1 MRIAYCVLRAALPT
15 FSHLPGKIFMLLRFA
30 CWHRVA
36 LPLILS
42 FVAAAQA
49 QTAPGATAARQADIL
64 QRQNQERIQRDI
76 ESAMPAERAP
86 GGAEVVVPAT
96 PVGAIADGKV
106 CHDIDQVVI
115 LNAPNLPTSIQD
127 GIAAAYGGRCLGA
140 QQMEQ
145 ILAEVTKSYI
155 DRGYV
160 TTRAYLPTQNL
171 ASRSLQVLVIEGRV
185 ERVVLDDGALQ
196 SIHAPG
202 AFPPAGALLNLR
214 DFEQGIDQV
223 NRLASNNARLEL
235 RPGSKPGDTEV
246 LIRNTPSRPY
256 HAWMS
261 ADNHGPDSTGRN
273 QLALA
278 FTADRLLGLNELLLV
293 THRRSQPND
302 ESRRASVANSLSMVI
317 PFGYATA
324 SFSTSR
330 SHYVSSVTT
339 PGGATL
345 RFNGTGR
352 SDSMRIERVL
362 YRDSDSRWTLAGS
375 LTSKDTNN
383 YLADEFLAVSSRKLT
398 VLDIDAGVSAA
409 VRGGVLTAS
418 LGYARGLRL
427 GGALRDP
434 SNLPDAAPHAQFGK
448 VRLGLSYLKPFQIH
462 GLNAQFSTQSSVQR
476 AQHVLYGS
484 EQILIGG
491 IYSVRGFRDSTLSG
505 DHGWISRNELSVYP
519 TLPLGTM
526 TLPLRL
532 YAAIDAGG
540 VNDRHSGLPQGR
552 LAGAALGVS
561 VSWKG
566 TTIDLFHA
574 RPLSQPD
581 SLRREPTQTW
591 LQISHAI

>member
-1 MRIAYCVLRAALPT
+1 VLNAPLPIC
-15 FSHLPGKIFMLLRFA
+15 FHLPGKISMSLRPA
-30 CWHRVA
+30 NWHRIT
-36 LPLILS
+36 LPFILS
-42 FVAAAQA
+42 LATAAHA
-49 QTAPGATAARQADIL
+49 QTAPGAAAARQADIL

-76 ESAMPAERAP
+76 ESALPAERAP
-86 GGAEVVVPAT
+86 ASAEIAVPAT
-96 PVGAIADGKV
+96 PVGAVFDGKA
-106 CHDIDQVVI
+106 CHAIDQVAI
-115 LNAPNLPTSIQD
+115 LNAPNLPASIQD
-127 GIAAAYGGRCLGA
+127 GIAAAYNGRCLGA

-145 ILAEVTKSYI
+145 ILAEITKSYI

-171 ASRSLQVLVIEGRV
+171 ASGTMQVLVIEGRV

-202 AFPPAGALLNLR
+202 VFPPAGALLNLR

-223 NRLASNNARLEL
+223 NRLASNDARLEL

-256 HAWMS
+256 HAWLS
-261 ADNHGPDSTGRN
+261 ADNHGTDSTGRN

-302 ESRRASVANSLSMVI
+302 ESRKASAADSLSVVI

-339 PGGATL
+339 PGGASL
-345 RFNGTGR
+345 RFHGTGR

-362 YRDSDSRWTLAGS
+362 YRDRDSRWTLAGS

-409 VRGGVLTAS
+409 VRGGVLTGS
-418 LGYARGLRL
+418 LGYARGIRL
-427 GGALRDP
+427 DGALRDP
-434 SNLPDAAPHAQFGK
+434 SDLPDAAPHAQFGK
-448 VRLGLSYLKPFQIH
+448 VRFGFSYLKPFRMH
-462 GLNAQFSTQSSVQR
+462 GLNAQLSTQFSAQL

-491 IYSVRGFRDSTLSG
+491 TYSVRGFRDSTLSG

-519 TLPLGTM
+519 TLSLGTM
-526 TLPLRL
+526 TPPLRL

-540 VNDRHSGLPQGR
+540 VKDRHSGLPQGR
-552 LAGAALGVS
+552 LAGATLGVS
-561 VSWKG
+561 FSWKG

-581 SLRREPTQTW
+581 SLRREPAQAW

>member
-1 MRIAYCVLRAALPT
+1 MLFRLANWQRAVLL
-15 FSHLPGKIFMLLRFA
+15 
-30 CWHRVA
+30 V
-36 LPLILS
+36 ILS

-49 QTAPGATAARQADIL
+49 QTAPGAAAARQADML

-76 ESAMPAERAP
+76 ESALPAERAP
-86 GGAEVVVPAT
+86 GGAEVAVPAT
-96 PVGAIADGKV
+96 PVDAVADGKA
-106 CHDIDQVVI
+106 CHDIRQVVI
-115 LNAPNLPTSIQD
+115 RNAPNLPSSVQD
-127 GIAAAYGGRCLGA
+127 GIAAAYNGRCLGA
-140 QQMEQ
+140 QQMEE
-145 ILAEVTKSYI
+145 ILAEITKSYI

-171 ASRSLQVLVIEGRV
+171 ASGRLEVLVIEGRV
-185 ERVVLDDGALQ
+185 ERVVLDDGARQ

-202 AFPPAGALLNLR
+202 VFPPAGALLNLR

-223 NRLASNNARLEL
+223 NRLASNNARLAL
-235 RPGSKPGDTEV
+235 RPGSMPGDTEV
-246 LIRNTPSRPY
+246 VIRNTPSRPY
-256 HAWMS
+256 HAWLS
-261 ADNHGPDSTGRN
+261 ADNHGTDSTGRN

-302 ESRRASVANSLSMVI
+302 ESRKASVADSLSMVI

-339 PGGATL
+339 PGGTTL

-352 SDSMRIERVL
+352 SDSRRIERVL
-362 YRDSDSRWTLAGS
+362 YRDRDSRWTLAGS

-383 YLADEFLAVSSRKLT
+383 YLADEFLAVSSRKMT
-398 VLDIDAGVSAA
+398 VLDIDAGVNAA
-409 VRGGVLTAS
+409 VRGGVLSAS

-427 GGALRDP
+427 GGALHDP
-434 SNLPDAAPHAQFGK
+434 SDLPDAAPHAQFGK
-448 VRLGLSYLKPFQIH
+448 VKLGFSYLKPFQMH
-462 GLNAQFSTQSSVQR
+462 GLNAQFSTQFSAQR
-476 AQHVLYGS
+476 ARHVLYGS

-491 IYSVRGFRDSTLSG
+491 IYSVRGFRDNTLSG

-519 TLPLGTM
+519 ALPLGAM

-540 VNDRHSGLPQGR
+540 VSDRHSGLPQGR

-566 TTIDLFHA
+566 MTVDLFHA

-581 SLRREPTQTW
+581 SFRREPAQTW